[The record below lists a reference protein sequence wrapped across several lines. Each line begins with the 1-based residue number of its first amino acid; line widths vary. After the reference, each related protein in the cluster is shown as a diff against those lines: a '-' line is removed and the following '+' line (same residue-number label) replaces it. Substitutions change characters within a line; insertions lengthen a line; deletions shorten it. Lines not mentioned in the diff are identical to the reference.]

1 MYMSEVGQR
10 IAVDSKTGENVSY
23 MSEVGALIAVD
34 SKTGENVSY
43 NAPQSSSSQ
52 WPAAMQSVA
61 NLWAG
66 VQTQKIAAKYSQP
79 GISAGAP
86 SISVPGRSNNNLLIY
101 GGIAL
106 AVVALIMIASKK

>member
-1 MYMSEVGQR
+1 M
-10 IAVDSKTGENVSY
+10 Y

-43 NAPQSSSSQ
+43 NAPQASAPSQ

-66 VQTQKIAAKYSQP
+66 VQTQKIAAKYSQS
-79 GISAGAP
+79 GISTGVP